1 MNVWT
6 ALVFL
11 VDFYLISFDRKTIT
25 FNFSFLKATA
35 WVKLFDCNKITQWNN
50 TNNNNSNNTYCD
62 KTCCHYIT
70 RTVEHMGISNLTGK
84 RLKSVKKSAVFD
96 HLLERNYSI
105 GFNHFD
111 ILASDSTKFILF
123 LRKVYWSK
131 ETSPS

>member
-1 MNVWT
+1 MWT

-70 RTVEHMGISNLTGK
+70 RTIEHMGISNLTGK

-96 HLLERNYSI
+96 HLLECKCSI
-105 GFNHFD
+105 DFVHFD
-111 ILASDSTKFILF
+111 VLASDTNKLRVFTKE
-123 LRKVYWSK
+123 S
-131 ETSPS
+131 